1 MGFIAAAAVVIGT
14 FISASITAI
23 VATIASATAYIVSS
37 LAVISTIVSGAM
49 TAISFVTTS
58 IGAALNYVAA
68 LNLTTIGALIKNT
81 AFEMIW
87 SAGSWIKTGQAVFSR
102 VMDAIHFRT
111 IMSIHNIAYMT
122 SKAYRGVF
130 IDITTAISKVSKDL
144 GLDPYYIQNA
154 LENARIVVHD
164 LGATLGQSW
173 DLSEI
178 TWLNTMNDFLT
189 TIKEKTDLYSQ
200 KPAALLWDIYQKI
213 YKPAYDTKASTARV
227 VFDAV
232 DKNIQA
238 IEKQFEKVDTLSKSF
253 SKLIIELPAEVRKE
267 IEPTVRPMLDMWKTT
282 IKNEY
287 MKEFRKI
294 AKLIGYNAEALESS
308 KDRLYSLSRLI
319 AFPGN
324 LLEGVDDLSPL
335 SKANQERKIAEVANR
350 AYSPYQDLVVQDFT
364 QTQAAIAHRLANPIP
379 PSKPPAWYL
388 PETPGIISPPGII
401 PKPRTSWQVG
411 DF

>member
-1 MGFIAAAAVVIGT
+1 MGFIGAAVAIIGT
-14 FISASITAI
+14 FISASIVSI
-23 VATIASATAYIVSS
+23 VATIASAVTYIASS
-37 LAVISTIVSGAM
+37 LTVISALVSGAM
-49 TAISFVTTS
+49 TAISFLTTS
-58 IGAALNYVAA
+58 VGAALNYVAA
-68 LNLTTIGALIKNT
+68 LNLTTIGALIKNA

-87 SAGSWIKTGQAVFSR
+87 SVGTWIETGQAVFSGF
-102 VMDAIHFRT
+102 MDAIHFRT
-111 IMSIHNIAYMT
+111 IMSIHNLAYMT
-122 SKAYRGVF
+122 SEAYRGVF
-130 IDITTAISKVSKDL
+130 IDITTAISRVSSQL
-144 GLDPYYIQNA
+144 GLPAYYIQNA

-178 TWLNTMNDFLT
+178 TWLNTMNDFLE

-213 YKPAYDTKASTARV
+213 YKPAYDTKASAARV
-227 VFDAV
+227 VFDTI

-238 IEKQFEKVDTLSKSF
+238 IEKVFENVDTLSKSF

-267 IEPTVRPMLDMWKTT
+267 IEPTVRPLLDMWKTGIT
-282 IKNEY
+282 HEY
-287 MKEFRKI
+287 MLEFRKI
-294 AKLIGYNAEALESS
+294 AKMIGYNAEALESS

-335 SKANQERKIAEVANR
+335 SKANQERKIAEIANR
-350 AYSPYQDLVVQDFT
+350 AYRPYSDIVEEDFT

-388 PETPGIISPPGII
+388 PELEGVISPPGMA
-401 PKPRTSWQVG
+401 PQTRRSWFVG